1 MLIDL
6 GNPRSAV
13 DLYTDL
19 LKSGRPDA
27 AEYDGLGDAQFAL
40 ANYRLADDA
49 YRNALRIDAS
59 DEHAARRAQSCEK
72 ILALDPVMPGIGAK
86 ERYRRSRVILSNI
99 ADELAACAGSENSEH
114 PEAKSKIAEVRS
126 LLSEKRRPSSFSD
139 AADTIVNLAI
149 ELWKTRL
156 MACAAPGADSP
167 VQHIM
172 AKLIAR

>member
-1 MLIDL
+1 MRVQPVLTMLCFTFNAQLSALGRTIRDRTGSKPTLSLSISCGNAGGSLGRMLIDL

-72 ILALDPVMPGIGAK
+72 ILALDPVVPGIGAK
-86 ERYRRSRVILSNI
+86 ER
-99 ADELAACAGSENSEH
+99 SE
-114 PEAKSKIAEVRS
+114 
-126 LLSEKRRPSSFSD
+126 
-139 AADTIVNLAI
+139 
-149 ELWKTRL
+149 
-156 MACAAPGADSP
+156 
-167 VQHIM
+167 
-172 AKLIAR
+172 